1 MRRIILGSLGLSLGI
16 FASSANAQDSRNA
29 PPAQRTAR
37 LGRPVAIAPPT
48 AAANSSG
55 DTGVTPAGLLTPRS
69 GDIPVPAPMPANS
82 GGALNSVPIGNA
94 PPAGTP
100 MRNIPT
106 GGIPTNGVVMNGVP
120 TGVPLPNLP
129 PGARIVGP
137 SIVEDRLVGSTG
149 ALSQPTPVPP
159 GSTIVPSVGGPG
171 VPMVDGQ
178 QYGDCASGDCGG
190 GAFPVGEEAFGR
202 LGGVRSGRSWVSA
215 EYLMWWTQAAQVP
228 ALVTTSSPAAAGR
241 LGVGDTRVLA
251 GAGGFGQTYHSG
263 LRVGAGHWFGEDQVR
278 GVDMR
283 IFVLGQAES
292 NFFANTNQYPL
303 LARPF
308 NNVNPNT
315 PNFGSSS
322 EIIADSVRAT
332 GAVQVH
338 LENQAWGA
346 ELNYRRLLCGNPCAS
361 GRLEGLIGYRYFNMQ
376 ETLWI
381 TENFTAIPGGGSAVA
396 SGVVTDYFRTT
407 NEFHGGQ
414 IGLAGSIT
422 RGRWTVDG
430 RATVAFG
437 NLTRSATIS
446 GSQSLVLNNGTP
458 VNANG
463 GLLAIPGANIG
474 SFSDSVF
481 AVIPEVGLN
490 VGYQLTSRM
499 RVFVGY
505 NFLYLGNALRPGAV
519 IDTNVDAARIPNF
532 LPGNPA
538 PIAGTPRPAPQ
549 IRSSDFFIQGIS
561 FGLQF
566 NW

>member
-1 MRRIILGSLGLSLGI
+1 
-16 FASSANAQDSRNA
+16 
-29 PPAQRTAR
+29 
-37 LGRPVAIAPPT
+37 
-48 AAANSSG
+48 
-55 DTGVTPAGLLTPRS
+55 
-69 GDIPVPAPMPANS
+69 
-82 GGALNSVPIGNA
+82 
-94 PPAGTP
+94 
-100 MRNIPT
+100 
-106 GGIPTNGVVMNGVP
+106 
-120 TGVPLPNLP
+120 
-129 PGARIVGP
+129 
-137 SIVEDRLVGSTG
+137 
-149 ALSQPTPVPP
+149 
-159 GSTIVPSVGGPG
+159 
-171 VPMVDGQ
+171 
-178 QYGDCASGDCGG
+178 
-190 GAFPVGEEAFGR
+190 
-202 LGGVRSGRSWVSA
+202 
-215 EYLMWWTQAAQVP
+215 MWWTQAAQLP
-228 ALVTTSSPAAAGR
+228 PLVTTSSPAAAGR

-251 GAGGFGQTYHSG
+251 GGSFGQTFHSG
-263 LRVGAGHWFGEDQVR
+263 IRVGAGHWFGPQQIR

-292 NFFANTNQYPL
+292 NYVATTNQYAL

-315 PNFGSSS
+315 PFFGSSS

-346 ELNYRRLLCGNPCAS
+346 EANYRRLLLGDPCTCN
-361 GRLEGLIGYRYFNMQ
+361 RLEGLVGYRYFNMQ

-381 TENFTAIPGGGSAVA
+381 TENFTAIPGAAMGGGLPVA
-396 SGVVTDYFRTT
+396 SGVITDYFRTT

-437 NLTRSATIS
+437 NLSRSVSIS
-446 GSQSLVLNNGTP
+446 GSQNLVLNNGTP
-458 VNANG
+458 VTANG

-474 SFSDSVF
+474 SFSDNVF

-505 NFLYLGNALRPGAV
+505 NFLYLGNALRPGSAV
-519 IDTNVDAARIPNF
+519 NTNVDAARIPNF
-532 LPGNPA
+532 LPGNPT
-538 PIAGTPRPAPQ
+538 PIPGPAQPAPQ